1 MASVY
6 TIEDIVD
13 VNITLGD
20 RPIAQSNFSTPLILT
35 ANAPFEGTSRIITVT
50 GVDDMVA
57 AGFADGDP
65 AYEMVALIFSGDN
78 PPREAIV
85 GNVDTDNVTTPE
97 TYIDALA
104 AVENETTDW
113 FFILAD
119 THLDTD
125 IEAIA
130 QYAEA
135 ERKMYITSSAA
146 ADIPAGTVGNLLET
160 LKDLQY
166 NNTMLWPHADADT
179 VYPEGA
185 VVGAMAGLREG
196 SSTLHGKTLPGVPTN
211 KWTRTQAN
219 YIKDNNG
226 FQYVMIGGVGFALDG
241 KMVSGRFFDVVRG
254 ALWLEANLESDLF
267 GLMKR
272 QSDLGRKISYDQVGL
287 TVIEGVIYERLNLA
301 VARNFLAAS
310 PAPTVI
316 MPNIEDILDNDKANR
331 ELNMVQFQGVL
342 AGAVHYMLPVRGFI
356 TLS

>member
-1 MASVY
+1 MASVF

-20 RPIAQSNFSTPLILT
+20 RPIAQTNFSTPLILS
-35 ANAPFEGTSRIITVT
+35 ADAPFAPDRIATVT
-50 GVDDMVA
+50 GVDDAVA
-57 AGFADGDP
+57 LGYVDGDP
-65 AYEMVALIFSGDN
+65 VYELVANVFAGDN
-78 PPREAIV
+78 PPREAII
-85 GNVDTDNVTTPE
+85 GNVDVTGLE
-97 TYIDALA
+97 TYIEALA
-104 AVENETTDW
+104 AIEQESDDW

-119 THLDTD
+119 THTASEQ
-125 IEAIA
+125 EAIA

-135 ERKMYITSSAA
+135 ERKMYITSSAS
-146 ADIPAGTVGNLLET
+146 ADIPAGTAGNLLET

-241 KMVSGRFFDVVRG
+241 KMVSGRVFDVVRG
-254 ALWLEANLESDLF
+254 ALWLEARLEEDLF
-267 GLMKR
+267 GLLKR
-272 QSDLGRKISYDQVGL
+272 QSDLGRKVSYDQVGL

-316 MPNIEDILDNDKANR
+316 MPNIADIPDNDKANR
-331 ELNMVQFQGVL
+331 ELNQVQFEAVL
-342 AGAVHYMLPVRGFI
+342 AGAVHYLQPVRGFI

>member
-13 VNITLGD
+13 VDITLGD

-35 ANAPFEGTSRIITVT
+35 ADAPFAPDRIITVT
-50 GVDDMVA
+50 GVDDMTA
-57 AGFADGDP
+57 AGFVDGDA

-78 PPREAIV
+78 PPREAII
-85 GNVDTDNVTTPE
+85 GNVDVTGTE
-97 TYIDALA
+97 TYIEALA
-104 AVENETTDW
+104 AIEQESDDW

-119 THLDTD
+119 THTASEQ
-125 IEAIA
+125 EAIA

-135 ERKMYITSSAA
+135 ERKMYITSSAS
-146 ADIPAGTVGNLLET
+146 ADIPAGTAGNLLET

-211 KWTRTQAN
+211 RWTRTQAN

-241 KMVSGRFFDVVRG
+241 KMVSGRFFDVTRG
-254 ALWLEANLESDLF
+254 SLWLEARYFD
-267 GLMKR
+267 
-272 QSDLGRKISYDQVGL
+272 I
-287 TVIEGVIYERLNLA
+287 
-301 VARNFLAAS
+301 AA
-310 PAPTVI
+310 
-316 MPNIEDILDNDKANR
+316 
-331 ELNMVQFQGVL
+331 
-342 AGAVHYMLPVRGFI
+342 
-356 TLS
+356 